1 MTTTPTTTP
10 ASARQDSPEG
20 NAPPERP
27 ERPGDPS
34 QRLEGAA
41 LGSLLGPFL
50 GATAAHLLAGAIQR
64 ARVRHAHTILVAAY
78 RRLADAVRI
87 EREAREE
94 WLASLPEGACTS
106 PPPVD
111 LLDAESATGRALA
124 DLEGD
129 RPDWRE
135 APPTF
140 AEGVAHNREHPM
152 WGTCSEWLV
161 ICPTDQTVMTEVV
174 RLDVA
179 DEEKFTASVADA
191 IATTGAALWSPLC
204 AGELVPWPRVE
215 A

>member
-20 NAPPERP
+20 NAPPTRP

-34 QRLEGAA
+34 QRLVDAVRDHLAA
-41 LGSLLGPFL
+41 LDTERSLPLRSRSL
-50 GATAAHLLAGAIQR
+50 VTWQEVIAADHAVESTLDALRSAYKALPAPCQ
-64 ARVRHAHTILVAAY
+64 RHAHPLPVAAY

-174 RLDVA
+174 RLDVR
-179 DEEKFTASVADA
+179 D
-191 IATTGAALWSPLC
+191 P
-204 AGELVPWPRVE
+204 
-215 A
+215 